1 LSNSGMKQMVQS
13 TQPRKTV
20 IFKQPTMEA
29 DPQHEGEVAPFS
41 GMGAGIGGTMFREVT
56 ELSEK

>member
-1 LSNSGMKQMVQS
+1 MKQMVQS

-29 DPQHEGEVAPFS
+29 DPQQEGEVAPFS